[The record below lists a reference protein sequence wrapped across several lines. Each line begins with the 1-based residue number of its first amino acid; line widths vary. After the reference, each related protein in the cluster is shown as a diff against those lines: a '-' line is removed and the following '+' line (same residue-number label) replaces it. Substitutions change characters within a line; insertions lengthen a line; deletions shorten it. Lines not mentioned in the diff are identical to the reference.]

1 MSGCN
6 WLQTRVHPH
15 FDPAATG
22 TFGTPCRGRE
32 KKFDVKH
39 AFLLR
44 GPASML
50 HPSQLRGGK
59 NFVDMVTLRINYRF
73 GWGAARLNLARR
85 N

>member
-1 MSGCN
+1 LGIFGGRV
-6 WLQTRVHPH
+6 TRW
-15 FDPAATG
+15 
-22 TFGTPCRGRE
+22 
-32 KKFDVKH
+32 KNFDVKH

-50 HPSQLRGGK
+50 HPSWLRGGK